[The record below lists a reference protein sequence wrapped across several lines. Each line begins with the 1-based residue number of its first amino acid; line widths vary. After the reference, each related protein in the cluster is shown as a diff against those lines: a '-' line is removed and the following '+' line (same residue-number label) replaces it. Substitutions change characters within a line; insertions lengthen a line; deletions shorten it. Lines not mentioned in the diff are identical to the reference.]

1 MIELLLDVLAVHRL
15 TRLITADRITRHLR
29 ATLIAMSYGDWTGAP
44 YRSPQYSPPLDIE
57 WEHRV
62 ELDDDAP
69 LLAALISCRWCVSM
83 WVGLA
88 VVLVLRH
95 VPGWKPIRNAL
106 ALSSAGTLL
115 ADFEG

>member
-15 TRLITADRITRHLR
+15 TRLITADRITRALR
-29 ATLIAMSYGDWTGAP
+29 VDVIRLSYNDDPFTGHFPESEA
-44 YRSPQYSPPLDIE
+44 E
-57 WEHRV
+57 WEQRV

-69 LLAALISCRWCVSM
+69 MLASLIMCRWCVSM